1 MICNWHNFFLIGLSF
16 GIFGKHLARF
26 GRHYPVLLGF
36 VVHIGAMVIA
46 FMNLPFKSPI
56 GDTDEAAYL
65 DPPSPELA
73 IFGSFCLGL
82 GDACY
87 NTQIYSIIG
96 SVFKVEFV
104 KKWVV
109 NSPKILFA
117 FADIPHRS

>member
-1 MICNWHNFFLIGLSF
+1 
-16 GIFGKHLARF
+16 
-26 GRHYPVLLGF
+26 
-36 VVHIGAMVIA
+36 MVIA
-46 FMNLPFKSPI
+46 IMNLPFKSPM

-96 SVFKVEFV
+96 SVFKVGFV
-104 KKWVV
+104 KESVKNCLYLHFVSGSSHIQSVV
-109 NSPKILFA
+109 IGVEY
-117 FADIPHRS
+117 

>member
-1 MICNWHNFFLIGLSF
+1 
-16 GIFGKHLARF
+16 
-26 GRHYPVLLGF
+26 
-36 VVHIGAMVIA
+36 MVIA
-46 FMNLPFKSPI
+46 IMNLPFKSPM

-96 SVFKVEFV
+96 SVFKVGFV
-104 KKWVV
+104 KESVTNCLYLHFV
-109 NSPKILFA
+109 SSSSHI
-117 FADIPHRS
+117 